1 MDSDKY
7 IPLDKCIKRGIY
19 RIRSRNL
26 SIGLFD
32 GEKGFIGIR
41 TKFGDRY
48 LFTEY
53 HHDSGA
59 PFGTVHPIKLIGELP
74 PEIEV
79 SETIGDLWVKL
90 ANGNKKFGYRAVT
103 RRDLAKGELP
113 HGGRQGFVDTYV
125 DSGERLPSDEY
136 PFLRQNEALFKY
148 LDAIKIEE

>member
-53 HHDSGA
+53 HHDSG
-59 PFGTVHPIKLIGELP
+59 LRL
-74 PEIEV
+74 
-79 SETIGDLWVKL
+79 
-90 ANGNKKFGYRAVT
+90 
-103 RRDLAKGELP
+103 
-113 HGGRQGFVDTYV
+113 GRYILL
-125 DSGERLPSDEY
+125 S
-136 PFLRQNEALFKY
+136 
-148 LDAIKIEE
+148 